1 MPVSKLL
8 PDAFDGSPGRS
19 MIDQEELDTGTITAL
34 MIRFKDY
41 RLPRA
46 KRLLERVNRGE
57 LLTDDDIAFLK
68 RVYRDGWQVQPLVK
82 RHPEYS
88 RLVALTM
95 DLYTEIINKGVQNE
109 AAARG
114 TGAESGG
121 TGARE

>member
-1 MPVSKLL
+1 
-8 PDAFDGSPGRS
+8 
-19 MIDQEELDTGTITAL
+19 MIDQEDLDTGTITAL

-57 LLTDDDIAFLK
+57 LLTDEDIEFLK

-88 RLVALTM
+88 QLVARTM
-95 DLYTEIINKGVQNE
+95 DLYTEIIRKGIENE

-114 TGAESGG
+114 VEVVPDES
-121 TGARE
+121 EEHE